1 VDGLEKVSPKLIC
14 RSETSKR
21 LPLIPRYF
29 LKVGDSNMALAYTP
43 AVKGGA
49 NPASGSYRL
58 DPQYVNSSVDILQ
71 ATYGYNLNGTANA
84 DQLLQ
89 RDAILA
95 VLEYALKDTA
105 FVNAI
110 QAVAAGAGVTTPA
123 SFVSACVTKLTA

>member
-1 VDGLEKVSPKLIC
+1 M
-14 RSETSKR
+14 
-21 LPLIPRYF
+21 PL
-29 LKVGDSNMALAYTP
+29 VYTP

-49 NPASGSYRL
+49 NPAGGSYLL
-58 DPQYVNSSVDILQ
+58 DPQYVNSGVDILQ

-95 VLEYALKDTA
+95 VLEYALKDTE

-110 QAVAAGAGVTTPA
+110 QAVAAGVGVTTPA

>member
-1 VDGLEKVSPKLIC
+1 
-14 RSETSKR
+14 
-21 LPLIPRYF
+21 
-29 LKVGDSNMALAYTP
+29 MALAYTP

-58 DPQYVNSSVDILQ
+58 DPHYVNISVDILQ

>member
-1 VDGLEKVSPKLIC
+1 M
-14 RSETSKR
+14 
-21 LPLIPRYF
+21 PL
-29 LKVGDSNMALAYTP
+29 VYTP
-43 AVKGGA
+43 AVRGGA

-58 DPQYVNSSVDILQ
+58 DPQIVNSGVDILQ
-71 ATYGYNLNGTANA
+71 ASYGYNINGSANA

-95 VLEYALKDTA
+95 ILEYALKDTA

-110 QAVAAGAGVTTPA
+110 QAVAAGSGVTTPA

>member
-1 VDGLEKVSPKLIC
+1 
-14 RSETSKR
+14 
-21 LPLIPRYF
+21 
-29 LKVGDSNMALAYTP
+29 MALAYTP

-58 DPQYVNSSVDILQ
+58 DPQYVNSAVDILQ

-123 SFVSACVTKLTA
+123 SFGSACVTKLTA